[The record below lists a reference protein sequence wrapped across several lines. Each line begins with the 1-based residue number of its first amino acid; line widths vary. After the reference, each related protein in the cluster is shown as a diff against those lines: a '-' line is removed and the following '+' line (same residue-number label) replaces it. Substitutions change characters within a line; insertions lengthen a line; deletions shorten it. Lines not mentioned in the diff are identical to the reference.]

1 MGAIRPIERLQVQL
15 KIMKSSRYCW
25 DALCC
30 CCSLQLFVNRTPKSR
45 VTTVEYATLS
55 STPFNKISSATEP
68 MTQIPFDQLAK
79 EYLQELLTPLGQV
92 ERSFEVPG
100 EPKFIDVWF
109 QPSISTVAPP
119 DDLTL
124 LERIALTPCSFE
136 PFRNSPSRQE
146 IRRCLQKLLWVQEA
160 ELRRDDSISDEKL
173 PMLWILAS
181 SVSKPILEEGKA
193 EEETEWLP
201 GIYFCGNL
209 FKTVMVV
216 IDQLPETAETLWL
229 RILGRDA
236 TQSRAI
242 NEVLALPSD
251 DPQRSRILQMLTS
264 WRVRIEMLEP
274 LNSEDEQF
282 SMALS
287 QAYLDWEQKTE
298 QRGEQQGEQRAKR
311 ESVEALLK
319 ARFGELD
326 ERLVEIVPQILSLP
340 TEEYTVL
347 ILQLS
352 REELLARFAG
362 A

>member
-1 MGAIRPIERLQVQL
+1 
-15 KIMKSSRYCW
+15 
-25 DALCC
+25 
-30 CCSLQLFVNRTPKSR
+30 
-45 VTTVEYATLS
+45 
-55 STPFNKISSATEP
+55 

-109 QPSISTVAPP
+109 QPAISTVAPL

-124 LERIALTPCSFE
+124 LERIALTPCAFE
-136 PFRNSPSRQE
+136 PFRNPPSRQE

-160 ELRRDDSISDEKL
+160 ELRRDDSIPDEKL

-193 EEETEWLP
+193 EEGAEWLP

-242 NEVLALPSD
+242 NEVLALPVD

-298 QRGEQQGEQRAKR
+298 QRGEQRGEQQGEQRARR
-311 ESVEALLK
+311 EAAEALLK

-326 ERLVEIVPQILSLP
+326 ERLAEIVPQILSLP

-352 REELLARFAG
+352 REELLVRFAG